1 MSDKPS
7 FEMRPDLRKLTEKNI
22 EQARASF
29 AQFMDYFTQVMG
41 TWSGSSSS
49 ALAPGFKAVQDR
61 AIEFAKE
68 NAEGSFQ
75 LASDLAN
82 AKDIQQ
88 MLAIQNRYAQT
99 QIQANSRQAQ
109 ELVQLMSKA
118 LSDPKPKTT
127 RSEKPKAE
135 KPKSKSEKPKSKKP
149 KSDK

>member
-41 TWSGSSSS
+41 TWSGSSSN

-82 AKDIQQ
+82 ARDIQQ

-127 RSEKPKAE
+127 KSQ
-135 KPKSKSEKPKSKKP
+135 KPKSKSEKPKAKKP

>member
-1 MSDKPS
+1 MIDKPS
-7 FEMRPDLRKLTEKNI
+7 SEMRPDLRKLTEKNI

-29 AQFMDYFTQVMG
+29 ARFMDYFTQVMG
-41 TWSGSSSS
+41 TWSGSSSN

-82 AKDIQQ
+82 ATDIQQ

-118 LSDPKPKTT
+118 LSNPKHKTT
-127 RSEKPKAE
+127 KSE
-135 KPKSKSEKPKSKKP
+135 KPKSKSKKPKSKKP

>member
-1 MSDKPS
+1 MIDKPS
-7 FEMRPDLRKLTEKNI
+7 SEMRPDLRKLTEKNI

-29 AQFMDYFTQVMG
+29 ARFMDYFTQVMG
-41 TWSGSSSS
+41 TWSGSSSN

-82 AKDIQQ
+82 ATDIQQ

-118 LSDPKPKTT
+118 LSNPKHKTT
-127 RSEKPKAE
+127 KSE

>member
-75 LASDLAN
+75 LASELAN
-82 AKDIQQ
+82 AKDVQQ

-118 LSDPKPKTT
+118 LSDPKPKTK
-127 RSEKPKAE
+127 SE
-135 KPKSKSEKPKSKKP
+135 KPKSKSEKRKTKKP

>member
-29 AQFMDYFTQVMG
+29 ARFMDYFTQVMG
-41 TWSGSSSS
+41 TWSGSSSN

-82 AKDIQQ
+82 ATDIQQ

-118 LSDPKPKTT
+118 LSNPKHKTT
-127 RSEKPKAE
+127 KSE

>member
-1 MSDKPS
+1 MIDKPS
-7 FEMRPDLRKLTEKNI
+7 SEMRPDLRKLTEKNI

-29 AQFMDYFTQVMG
+29 ARFMDYFTQVMG
-41 TWSGSSSS
+41 TWPGSSSN

-82 AKDIQQ
+82 ATDIQQ

-118 LSDPKPKTT
+118 LSNPKHKTT
-127 RSEKPKAE
+127 KSE

>member
-1 MSDKPS
+1 MIDKPS
-7 FEMRPDLRKLTEKNI
+7 SEMRPDLRKLTEKNI

-29 AQFMDYFTQVMG
+29 ARFMDYFTQLMG
-41 TWSGSSSS
+41 TWSGSSSN

-82 AKDIQQ
+82 ATDIQQ

-118 LSDPKPKTT
+118 LSNPKHKTT
-127 RSEKPKAE
+127 KSE